1 MRNLIAMFACS
12 CVILGAGAA
21 NDPAAAA
28 AAKLAASVSRPASAM
43 VPSKKDEPAPKKAE
57 PVADKS
63 SASEED
69 AEVELSAKIAMNR
82 HARETYD
89 VFSLGGLASTTGND
103 GTKNVYGLRERFA
116 PPSSSMRINYG
127 IRYISN
133 NLTLTPDLVAGMSI
147 TCTGTAKPMPDCTSG
162 SGTKTV
168 TGWLGSHPQTNT
180 ASRSVSG
187 KTVEVTFSIMNP
199 FEIQRAVSPSIFAEN
214 YHAIFTLNRDED
226 DP

>member
-1 MRNLIAMFACS
+1 MRSQRGFTLMEVMVSTMATAV
-12 CVILGAGAA
+12 VI
-21 NDPAAAA
+21 AAA
-28 AAKLAASVSRPASAM
+28 SAFLLRFLGWY
-43 VPSKKDEPAPKKAE
+43 D
-57 PVADKS
+57 
-63 SASEED
+63 
-69 AEVELSAKIAMNR
+69 ELSAKIAMNR

-116 PPSSSMRINYG
+116 VPGSSMRINYA

-147 TCTGTAKPMPDCTSG
+147 TCTGTATPMPDCTSG

-199 FEIQRAVSPSIFAEN
+199 FEIQRAVSPSVFAEK